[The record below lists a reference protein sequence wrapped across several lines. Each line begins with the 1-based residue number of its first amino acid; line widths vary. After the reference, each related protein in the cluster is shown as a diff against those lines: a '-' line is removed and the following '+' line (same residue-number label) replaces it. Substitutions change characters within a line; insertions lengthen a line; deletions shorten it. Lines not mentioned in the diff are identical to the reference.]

1 MQRVVLTGLALV
13 FFSLGSATT
22 GVAQEEEA
30 ALAVV
35 TATTTG
41 VALFDGSGAVTGQDR
56 ASEHRLLGIHHLS
69 LKDGVKPEDFERFI
83 VEEWSPV
90 MSGVFPGIHVMVVK
104 GERNAEDGEYLL
116 VYDLQSVSVRDWYW
130 PRSGEGSEAF
140 TAILETCGDACSD
153 ASDRFGRMA
162 EVTHWADYVQ
172 LARD

>member
-35 TATTTG
+35 TAAA
-41 VALFDGSGAVTGQDR
+41 VAVTGQDR

-69 LKDGVKPEDFERFI
+69 LKNGVKPEDFERFI

-90 MSGVFPGIHVMVVK
+90 ISGVLPGIHLMVVK

-116 VYDLQSVSVRDWYW
+116 VFDIQSVYVRDWYY
-130 PRSGEGSEAF
+130 PGSGEQSEAS
-140 TAILETCGDACSD
+140 TAIMETCGDACSD
-153 ASDRFGRMA
+153 AWDRFDGMA